1 MHAGDIMRDAPIIE
15 TNASVFNATLPEVGD
30 AHNKHYAFQEVSLGL
45 GPL

>member
-15 TNASVFNATLPEVGD
+15 TNASVFNAKLPEIGV
-30 AHNKHYAFQEVSLGL
+30 AHSKHCASQDVSLGL